1 MASVR
6 LRADQ
11 IQRLRESGS
20 AAHII
25 RYAVR
30 RWKRGD
36 FTIGEKPKR
45 KKGGEVL
52 AVFPLWKKPDGVEDW
67 QLRAILDQHWKIPDE
82 AFLKELDRDIARLDK
97 EIAEMMRCLPPFV
110 IESDMEL

>member
-20 AAHII
+20 AAQII

-36 FTIGEKPKR
+36 FAIGEKPKR
-45 KKGGEVL
+45 RKGGEVL

-67 QLRAILDQHWKIPDE
+67 QLRAILDQHWKNPDA
-82 AFLKELDRDIARLDK
+82 AFREQIGQEIERLDR
-97 EIAEMMRCLPPFV
+97 EIAEMFKLLPPFV
-110 IESDMEL
+110 IESDGEL